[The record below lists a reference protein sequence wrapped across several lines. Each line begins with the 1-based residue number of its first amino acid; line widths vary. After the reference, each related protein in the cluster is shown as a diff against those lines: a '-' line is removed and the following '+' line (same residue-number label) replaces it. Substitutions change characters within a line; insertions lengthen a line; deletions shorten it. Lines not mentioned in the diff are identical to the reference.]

1 MARKKRI
8 LITGMSGLIGGMA
21 GCHLFGQGHK
31 IRALNRRKVDVVESF
46 EADIKNLKDIKPA
59 FKNIDVVLHF
69 SAYLGLNDDWN

>member
-31 IRALNRRKVDVVESF
+31 IRALNRNMPFYS
-46 EADIKNLKDIKPA
+46 
-59 FKNIDVVLHF
+59 HF
-69 SAYLGLNDDWN
+69 CM